1 MRQLLID
8 KIAKF
13 ELGSSFS
20 VFETEISRAERLAH
34 RIFKGTQSHNSEN
47 IKSLEGDDIAWVE
60 EETSLRLLR
69 PLAPKPRP
77 NCGGVCSCRARRSN
91 AQGEES
97 GSEKVSLPPRKRHA
111 NLPHFTYL
119 RGPHRMLEMM
129 DGGRNSGAS
138 PPRQFPAFSN

>member
-1 MRQLLID
+1 VQNASRESVRQLLID

-13 ELGSSFS
+13 ELGSFFS

-77 NCGGVCSCRARRSN
+77 QLRRGVFLPGPPVERS
-91 AQGEES
+91 
-97 GSEKVSLPPRKRHA
+97 
-111 NLPHFTYL
+111 
-119 RGPHRMLEMM
+119 
-129 DGGRNSGAS
+129 GRIIRLWEGFAS
-138 PPRQFPAFSN
+138 AT